1 MHGIC
6 QVRELHRAL
15 ELVERT
21 APARSL
27 LPILRHVLLSVRDGR
42 VCLSATNL
50 DMEISIWIPAQ
61 VLQEGSVTVPARLFS
76 AFVAS
81 LPPTSC
87 DLSLAEGSFSL
98 ALSAGSSR
106 ARIQGMDP
114 AQFPPVRSEGE
125 VGEDLLLLFEA
136 SQLKELIRQ
145 VAFAASTDE
154 TRPTL
159 TGVYVENT
167 GETLTVAAADGFRL
181 AVRTLPYE
189 SDETMCGSLLIPAR
203 TLVELARLLPTEG
216 SVEMYILSGQS
227 QVLFRTECMTLV
239 SRVLEGTFPDF
250 RQYLSKPCAT
260 RVVVET
266 RELAE
271 AVKTAL
277 PFARDGENILSIE
290 ARGTGSEDLVEGTMT
305 LSANVE
311 ELGGASS
318 AISVAMAGPDQKLR
332 FNVKYLADALAVLT
346 TPQLTLE
353 LTSEQRPGI
362 IKPVG
367 DTTTAYVIM
376 PMSMRR

>member
-15 ELVERT
+15 DLVERT

-27 LPILRHVLLSVRDGR
+27 LPILSHVLLSARDGR
-42 VCLSATNL
+42 ICLAATNL
-50 DMEISIWIPAQ
+50 DIEIFIWTPAQ
-61 VLQEGSVTVPARLFS
+61 VLQEGAVTVPVRLFS
-76 AFVAS
+76 DFVTS
-81 LPPTSC
+81 LPATSC
-87 DLSLAEGSFSL
+87 DLSLEEGSFSL

-106 ARIQGMDP
+106 ARIQGRDP
-114 AQFPPVRSEGE
+114 AEFPPLKSEGE
-125 VGEDLLLLFEA
+125 AGDLLPLLFEA

-159 TGVYVENT
+159 TGVYVEIT

-189 SDETMCGSLLIPAR
+189 SGEAMCGSLLIPAR
-203 TLVELARLLPTEG
+203 TLVELARLLPAEG
-216 SVEMYILSGQS
+216 SVEMHILSGRS
-227 QVLFRTECMTLV
+227 QVLFRTECMILV

-250 RQYLSKPCAT
+250 RQYLSKPCTT
-260 RVVVET
+260 RVIVET

-271 AVKTAL
+271 VVKTAL
-277 PFARDGENILSIE
+277 PFAREGENMLFIE
-290 ARGTGSEDLVEGTMT
+290 VRGAGSEELMEGTLL
-305 LSANVE
+305 LSANAD
-311 ELGGASS
+311 ELGGATS
-318 AISVAMAGPDQKLR
+318 AISAAVAGPDQKLR
-332 FNVKYLADALAVLT
+332 FNVKYLADALAALT

-353 LTSEQRPGI
+353 LTSEQRPAI

-367 DTTTAYVIM
+367 DATAAYVIM
-376 PMSMRR
+376 PMSLRR